1 MKSNS
6 TNKVTISGY
15 KPKVWQSDLHKLLKN
30 SRNSGMRVTVLSPRQ
45 VGKSYGL
52 QFEIIRFSLEAP
64 SVIMYLCPTNNL
76 ARKCFKDLSKKL
88 IKSGLIKSAN
98 STTLEIE
105 WVNGSQVLF
114 RSAEMRDNLRGY
126 TVDFLIIDEAA
137 FISDEIFDIVLPM
150 TNVKQAPIVIVST
163 PRFRTGKFY
172 EWYQYGMNNLKNFY
186 SLTWSSYDTSEF
198 LTDELKEEYK
208 QTMTK
213 QKFQNEILGEFTD
226 DDGSLFNNIAECIYT
241 GKVEYNSLFIGVD
254 WATGTGRDY
263 TVVTAINENGEMVF
277 IKYFNDKTPTDQVNE
292 LTKIFNEKKQY
303 IKLVQVEQNSIG
315 NVFYDMLV
323 KQNPNIRII
332 KFLTTNK
339 SKSRLVNQLQTAL
352 ENEKIKLIKDDK
364 LLNELRVYE
373 STYNSKT
380 GTISYN
386 APSGYNDDTVI
397 SLMLAWDSLIGN
409 KGHYKIVI
417 K

>member
-1 MKSNS
+1 
-6 TNKVTISGY
+6 
-15 KPKVWQSDLHKLLKN
+15 
-30 SRNSGMRVTVLSPRQ
+30 
-45 VGKSYGL
+45 
-52 QFEIIRFSLEAP
+52 
-64 SVIMYLCPTNNL
+64 
-76 ARKCFKDLSKKL
+76 
-88 IKSGLIKSAN
+88 
-98 STTLEIE
+98 
-105 WVNGSQVLF
+105 
-114 RSAEMRDNLRGY
+114 
-126 TVDFLIIDEAA
+126 
-137 FISDEIFDIVLPM
+137 M
-150 TNVKQAPIVIVST
+150 T
-163 PRFRTGKFY
+163 R
-172 EWYQYGMNNLKNFY
+172 
-186 SLTWSSYDTSEF
+186 
-198 LTDELKEEYK
+198 
-208 QTMTK
+208 
-213 QKFQNEILGEFTD
+213 QKFQNEVLGEFTD

-241 GKVEYNSLFIGVD
+241 GKVEYNNLYIGVD

-373 STYNSKT
+373 STYNNKT

-397 SLMLAWDSLIGN
+397 SLMLA
-409 KGHYKIVI
+409 
-417 K
+417 

>member
-241 GKVEYNSLFIGVD
+241 GKVEYTSLFIGVD

-397 SLMLAWDSLIGN
+397 SLMLAWDSLISN

>member
-263 TVVTAINENGEMVF
+263 TVVTALNENGEMVF

>member
-263 TVVTAINENGEMVF
+263 TVVTALNENGEMVF

-397 SLMLAWDSLIGN
+397 SLMLAWDSLISN

>member
-397 SLMLAWDSLIGN
+397 SLMLAWDSLISN

>member
-105 WVNGSQVLF
+105 WINGSQVLF

-263 TVVTAINENGEMVF
+263 TVVTALNENGEMVF

>member
-1 MKSNS
+1 
-6 TNKVTISGY
+6 
-15 KPKVWQSDLHKLLKN
+15 
-30 SRNSGMRVTVLSPRQ
+30 
-45 VGKSYGL
+45 
-52 QFEIIRFSLEAP
+52 
-64 SVIMYLCPTNNL
+64 
-76 ARKCFKDLSKKL
+76 
-88 IKSGLIKSAN
+88 
-98 STTLEIE
+98 
-105 WVNGSQVLF
+105 
-114 RSAEMRDNLRGY
+114 
-126 TVDFLIIDEAA
+126 
-137 FISDEIFDIVLPM
+137 
-150 TNVKQAPIVIVST
+150 
-163 PRFRTGKFY
+163 
-172 EWYQYGMNNLKNFY
+172 MNNLKNFY

-198 LTDELKEEYK
+198 LTEELKSEYK
-208 QTMTK
+208 QTMTR
-213 QKFQNEILGEFTD
+213 QKFQNEVLGEFTD

-241 GKVEYNSLFIGVD
+241 GKVEYNNLYIGVD

-373 STYNSKT
+373 STYNNKT

-397 SLMLAWDSLIGN
+397 SLMLA
-409 KGHYKIVI
+409 
-417 K
+417 